1 MHPKNTTG
9 STPLQAT
16 LITKAIEFGETPIAN
31 HGECL
36 FQTVPEMAVEDA
48 LQKARTLSLGLSQIC
63 EDMRES
69 INYGNLVHCDGMAV
83 LGFVA
88 EAIHALVCSTQDG
101 ITVPEQHGAG
111 L

>member
-1 MHPKNTTG
+1 MKSENTTR
-9 STPLQAT
+9 TAT
-16 LITKAIEFGETPIAN
+16 AQVTLVTTSVEFGETQIAN
-31 HGECL
+31 CGECL
-36 FQTVPEMAVEDA
+36 FQTVPSMQVEDA

-101 ITVPEQHGAG
+101 ITVPEQKEAG
-111 L
+111 Q

>member
-1 MHPKNTTG
+1 MKSENTTS
-9 STPLQAT
+9 STTAQVT
-16 LITKAIEFGETPIAN
+16 LLTKGVEFGETPIAN
-31 HGECL
+31 QGEYL
-36 FQTVPEMAVEDA
+36 FQTVPSMQVEDA

-101 ITVPEQHGAG
+101 ITVPDQQGARQ
-111 L
+111 

>member
-1 MHPKNTTG
+1 MNSENITSSTTA
-9 STPLQAT
+9 QVT
-16 LITKAIEFGETPIAN
+16 LLTKSIEFGETPIAN

-36 FQTVPEMAVEDA
+36 FQTVPSMQVEDA
-48 LQKARTLSLGLSQIC
+48 LQKARTLSQGLSQIC

-88 EAIHALVCSTQDG
+88 EAIHALICSTQDG
-101 ITVPEQHGAG
+101 ITVPDQQGAR
-111 L
+111 